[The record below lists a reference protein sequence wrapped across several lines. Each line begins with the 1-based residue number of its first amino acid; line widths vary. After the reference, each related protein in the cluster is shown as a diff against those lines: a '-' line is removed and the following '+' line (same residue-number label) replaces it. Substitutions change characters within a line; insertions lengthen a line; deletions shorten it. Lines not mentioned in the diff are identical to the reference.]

1 MKKNNYILST
11 LILLGLAIAPLNTA
25 FAENNL
31 VQLDLKKG
39 SGNAVDIT
47 FLTTESYGSSVIVRK
62 KSDNKY
68 VILMPKVLTSGYR
81 SADLESVR
89 DLVSNIDVKS
99 INDGAAGY
107 TKITLITT
115 KPLNITTH
123 IAKAAP
129 LSDAQKEYKTLIAEA
144 YSVKNNI
151 NKGAPTKTPR
161 LAEVTVNKL
170 PAQTAK
176 PAAKPQQPNKPAV
189 NTQVKKEQPKVT
201 PIKTQDLKVNKKP
214 ENKIVKKV
222 EKAAQNIELAKHTPD
237 VPAVQPKTEPPTV
250 EKIDKQPI
258 NDIKEVKNK
267 VKEVKA
273 QSTLSIMAKIKNK
286 VKNLKGK
293 VESKMPAGL
302 TAAAGIIIIPILA
315 LIILLKVIHS
325 SLTNSRTLKKSFLE
339 RIAKKPRQKDY
350 EHIINNENLNWQEK
364 YQLYMNQASKTQ
376 SQNVENK
383 YKFVTQTQKVA
394 DSIEEQR
401 KKLERLVTPE
411 KTEPQSQEPVRS
423 EDVKVHTEEQVITE
437 QLKQSSKIKAF
448 EPSLN
453 QAKRNVRYKKSRFT
467 RFATKEDYQT
477 TPIQPVEMKKSPLTQ
492 SNRQAPDA
500 NLKVSDVIRPDSVKN
515 VKDDYVMSTLDEFF
529 ATSETDVA
537 NTLAQIKPSM
547 KYTRPEVKQVSNPIE
562 VQKPAVQQKPSFSG
576 LIVKTGCNIDDDRG
590 FYIVNLDG
598 TSALVGRIKEDIV
611 ILKKFD
617 DSSER
622 KLQVRHDKDNIYM
635 VKTEGFKSLIDAN
648 NMGVLV
654 EL

>member
-11 LILLGLAIAPLNTA
+11 L
-25 FAENNL
+25 
-31 VQLDLKKG
+31 
-39 SGNAVDIT
+39 VDIT

-68 VILMPKVLTSGYR
+68 VILMPKVLTAGYR
-81 SADLESVR
+81 SADLDSVR

-529 ATSETDVA
+529 ATPETDVA